1 MKIPI
6 SPNIRFHNP
15 PIRPK
20 YGLLNLFKENSN
32 NYIKNISYKKKNI
45 FSRNYNNRQ
54 ITSFYYKE
62 HLLNL
67 ANLIK
72 KKFNKNISICE
83 IGCGDGDFLNILK
96 KKGFKKLSGF
106 DKVYKGNNKNI
117 KKRYLNSNDKLDFD
131 LIVFRHVLSV
141 VENPFELINLVKNI
155 TNEDSYIL
163 IDEDDFFWTEKNLA
177 VWDLCYEQIN
187 YFNKETFANAF
198 KKSFVKSMFFGQY
211 FIFLSK
217 LKYFDFDKKKDNWS
231 KVNLSSYFKK
241 FQSKVNWINKKKYK
255 KIYIWGTGKKGNMY
269 LYHLVRKNPSI
280 RKIINVVD
288 SDPFKEN
295 KYLSFGKYKII
306 SPKKLLSILQSDDL
320 IIVAN
325 NAYFKEIKTYISRNI
340 KFKCKIIAL

>member
-1 MKIPI
+1 
-6 SPNIRFHNP
+6 
-15 PIRPK
+15 
-20 YGLLNLFKENSN
+20 
-32 NYIKNISYKKKNI
+32 
-45 FSRNYNNRQ
+45 
-54 ITSFYYKE
+54 
-62 HLLNL
+62 
-67 ANLIK
+67 
-72 KKFNKNISICE
+72 
-83 IGCGDGDFLNILK
+83 
-96 KKGFKKLSGF
+96 
-106 DKVYKGNNKNI
+106 
-117 KKRYLNSNDKLDFD
+117 
-131 LIVFRHVLSV
+131 
-141 VENPFELINLVKNI
+141 
-155 TNEDSYIL
+155 
-163 IDEDDFFWTEKNLA
+163 
-177 VWDLCYEQIN
+177 
-187 YFNKETFANAF
+187 
-198 KKSFVKSMFFGQY
+198 MFFGQY

-280 RKIINVVD
+280 RKIINVVN

>member
-1 MKIPI
+1 M
-6 SPNIRFHNP
+6 
-15 PIRPK
+15 
-20 YGLLNLFKENSN
+20 
-32 NYIKNISYKKKNI
+32 
-45 FSRNYNNRQ
+45 
-54 ITSFYYKE
+54 
-62 HLLNL
+62 
-67 ANLIK
+67 
-72 KKFNKNISICE
+72 
-83 IGCGDGDFLNILK
+83 
-96 KKGFKKLSGF
+96 SGF

-117 KKRYLNSNDKLDFD
+117 KKRYLNSNDKLNFD
-131 LIVFRHVLSV
+131 LIIFRHVLSV
-141 VENPFELINLVKNI
+141 VENPFELIDLVKNI
-155 TNEDSYIL
+155 TYEDSYIL
-163 IDEDDFFWTEKNLA
+163 IDEDDFFWTEKNFA

-187 YFNKETFANAF
+187 YFNKKTFTNVF

-217 LKYFDFDKKKDNWS
+217 LKYFDFDKKKDNWA
-231 KVNLSSYFKK
+231 KINLSSYFKK

-306 SPKKLLSILQSDDL
+306 SPKKILSILKSDDL

-325 NAYFKEIKTYISRNI
+325 NAYFKEIKIFISRNI
-340 KFKCKIIAL
+340 KFKCNIIAL